1 MALASHPVGVGVY
14 AAGAESRNSLRECE
28 RGSGR
33 IAACGESCSSGCGS
47 NDLSFGSSVS
57 SHTCIDASQQRIG
70 APPFASSARNRISTS
85 LVLPRIVSSCSHSR
99 SVRCSSVSLKDSDAS
114 PSQANDERQTFV
126 SSPNFQTGK
135 TPSGSKKIP
144 SLAEQ
149 LRLSSGG
156 IGDSS
161 SSGSNSAAVEPPGSI
176 SARRDKQP
184 RYAVERWAP
193 RGSKYNRATDVLQ
206 MLKDADAAEKAVE
219 RALENWDD
227 SLGPKDICAV
237 ISGLKWRKALAF
249 FRWAKLRDFE
259 LNIVVYNVLLG
270 TMRAGRQWKVA
281 EAFALEMVR
290 DGLPLDNYTF
300 STLISC
306 ALQCKAPRDALA
318 WFDRMQAAGV
328 VPDEVTYST
337 MTLVFSRLG
346 RFDDAVELYENL
358 RLTGWKPDR
367 VTYGTMVNVYA
378 RAGKYQKASAVIKEM
393 KEIGMQPD
401 SVVYNTMIKYFARE
415 GKTGQAKRV
424 FKEMESVGIKA
435 SEYTLSLMIDVHG
448 RSGNVE
454 EAFTLFARMKDEKL
468 TLDTAVYNSLLKMC
482 GEERMVAEGESLIS
496 EMIVRGLKPDEMT
509 YKSLVNLYAKEGRI
523 DEAVRATQQM
533 IEAGCPAD
541 VVVYSCLIKA
551 CGNTKQFERAEQF
564 FEEMLASG
572 ATVDD
577 RCCGVLLSLV
587 NACETEEDR
596 TPVLRCLQKA
606 KPTLFRIV
614 SLLLSENVNPGE
626 LEEQVRSLLADSVSD
641 SQRPFCN
648 SLIDFCLTLG
658 YKERAESLLA
668 LAESLKVY
676 PGSLRTH
683 TNLVWI
689 LHLRS
694 LSFSTAQ
701 CALAVWINFLRNQ
714 VAEEQELPETLV
726 IETGAGRNR
735 GGDDGIRLITVILAK
750 LKEMNAPFE
759 ASPERADWLVASGAF
774 VKAWL
779 SSQVKPEQDSEISS
793 EA

>member
-1 MALASHPVGVGVY
+1 MALASHPVGVGVRVF
-14 AAGAESRNSLRECE
+14 AAGVESRNSL
-28 RGSGR
+28 GAGR
-33 IAACGESCSSGCGS
+33 IAALCDSCSSRSS
-47 NDLSFGSSVS
+47 NDLS
-57 SHTCIDASQQRIG
+57 
-70 APPFASSARNRISTS
+70 
-85 LVLPRIVSSCSHSR
+85 SHSR
-99 SVRCSSVSLKDSDAS
+99 ERIASRSIATTLAGPRIHSRGARCSSVSLQDSDAS
-114 PSQANDERQTFV
+114 PSQANDERASFV

-135 TPSGSKKIP
+135 TPSGSNRIP

-149 LRLSSGG
+149 LRLSV

-161 SSGSNSAAVEPPGSI
+161 GDGSSDGGAVE
-176 SARRDKQP
+176 ARGQQPIGAKRDRQQP

-206 MLKDADAAEKAVE
+206 LLKGAEGEDEGAVE
-219 RALENWDD
+219 RALQNWDG
-227 SLGPKDICAV
+227 SLGARDVCAV
-237 ISGLKWRKALAF
+237 ISGLKWRKALSF
-249 FRWAKLRDFE
+249 FRWAQRRDFE

-270 TMRAGRQWKVA
+270 AMRAGRQWKVA
-281 EAFALEMVR
+281 EAFALDMVR

-346 RFDDAVELYENL
+346 RFDEAVELYETL

-367 VTYGTMVNVYA
+367 VTFGSMVNVYA

-393 KEIGMQPD
+393 KDIGMQPD
-401 SVVYNTMIKYFARE
+401 AVVYNTMIKFFARE

-424 FKEMESVGIKA
+424 FKEMEAVGIKA

-454 EAFTLFARMKDEKL
+454 EALALFARMKAENL
-468 TLDTAVYNSLLKMC
+468 PLDTAVYNSLLKMC
-482 GEERMVAEGESLIS
+482 GEERMVAEGERLVA
-496 EMIVRGLKPDEMT
+496 EMAARGLKRDEMT

-523 DEAVRATQQM
+523 DDAVRAMQQM
-533 IEAGCPAD
+533 AEAGCPAD

-551 CGNTKQFERAEQF
+551 CGSSKQFERAEQF
-564 FEEMLASG
+564 FEDMLASG
-572 ATVDD
+572 ASVDD
-577 RCCGVLLSLV
+577 
-587 NACETEEDR
+587 
-596 TPVLRCLQKA
+596 
-606 KPTLFRIV
+606 
-614 SLLLSENVNPGE
+614 SLLLSEDVNSGD
-626 LEEQVRSLLADSVSD
+626 LEDQVRSLLADSVSD

-648 SLIDFCLTLG
+648 SLIDFCWTLG
-658 YKERAESLLA
+658 HKERAESLLA
-668 LAESLKVY
+668 LADSLKVY

-694 LSFSTAQ
+694 LSFSTAL
-701 CALAVWINFLRNQ
+701 CALSVWINFLRNQ

-735 GGDDGIRLITVILAK
+735 GGDEIRLISVILAE
-750 LKEMNAPFE
+750 LKEMSAPFE
-759 ASPERADWLVASGAF
+759 ASPERADWLVASGAS
-774 VKAWL
+774 VKSWL
-779 SSQVKPEQDSEISS
+779 SSGVKADQDRNEISS